1 MKYAVIALCSLF
13 LICSCK
19 SDKKPAGN
27 LHLTGNIK
35 GLKTGTIYIQK
46 IVDTALV
53 SIDTIVINGDS
64 HFESWLN
71 VASPEMYYLSLDR
84 GVTNSIDN
92 NLPFFA
98 EPGVIN
104 IDTDLEQYYYK
115 AKITG
120 SKNQKLYEDYKKIT
134 SRFTDQKL
142 TITAEK
148 LRAQRSN
155 NITKFDSLEK
165 AEKGVLQRKYL
176 FATNFAINNK
186 DHEIAPY
193 IALSEIYDINLKY
206 LDTIRKSMTPKV
218 AKSFY
223 GKKLISYYD
232 KRKNSEK

>member
-1 MKYAVIALCSLF
+1 MKHSFIALCTLF
-13 LICSCK
+13 LICSCTE
-19 SDKKPAGN
+19 KKPEGN
-27 LHLTGNIK
+27 LHLTGNIQ

-53 SIDTIVINGDS
+53 TVDTIIINGNS
-64 HFESWLN
+64 HFESWLTIK
-71 VASPEMYYLSLDR
+71 SPEMYYLSLDR

-98 EPGVIN
+98 EPGNMN
-104 IDTDLEQYYYK
+104 IDTELEHYFYK

-134 SRFTDQKL
+134 ARFTDQNL
-142 TITAEK
+142 NITAEK
-148 LRAQRSN
+148 FKAQKSK
-155 NITKFDSLEK
+155 NIVKLDSLEK

-223 GKKLISYYD
+223 GEKLTKFYNDRKKAV
-232 KRKNSEK
+232 E